1 MIAPFKD
8 KNKPGDY
15 YTSGG
20 SCHIVDTGVDTG
32 GSLPRGSAYFGKR
45 AVVSQGM

>member
-8 KNKPGDY
+8 ENKPGDY

-20 SCHIVDTGVDTG
+20 SCHIVDTGA
-32 GSLPRGSAYFGKR
+32 SLPRGFAYFGKR

>member
-8 KNKPGDY
+8 KNKPDDY

-20 SCHIVDTGVDTG
+20 SCHIVDTGA
-32 GSLPRGSAYFGKR
+32 SLPRGFAYFGKR